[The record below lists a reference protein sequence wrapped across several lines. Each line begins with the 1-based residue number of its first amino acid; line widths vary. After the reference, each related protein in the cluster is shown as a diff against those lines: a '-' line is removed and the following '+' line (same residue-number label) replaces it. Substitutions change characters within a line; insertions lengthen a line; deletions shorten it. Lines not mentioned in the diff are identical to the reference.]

1 MPGSV
6 SSLVVSPKHLTV
18 EGSVSGE
25 VASVI
30 TVENGLPSPSSCSQL
45 TVTLTD
51 LGTLASKELPPVVSP
66 PPVLISSVVVS
77 EPVSVASTSAGTL
90 KASSPVVSSVPVNPT
105 PVEIAETWVDL
116 VKGSSKPLSKKGV
129 PFTLPSG
136 ELCVKIPNGVIERNK
151 KAWDLFVLG
160 QFYSDPPA
168 QDLVH
173 NIVNGIWSR
182 QFRDISVSK
191 MEGNS
196 YLFRIPNS
204 STRSRVLNQRLWQ
217 IEGQTMFVAK
227 WVPGIV
233 PSKPELSS
241 APIWLE
247 LRNVPL
253 QFFHEEGL
261 ERIAS
266 LVGHPKCLHPSTA
279 NKTNLEVAKVLTI
292 IDPRQPLPEAVNVQ
306 FDSGEV
312 RRILVSNPWM
322 PPVCLHC
329 KEIGHSLRHYKST
342 PITCKDCSSSSHSAD
357 ACPKKQGL
365 GVKKRRNHRSRQ
377 RSRTPAPIAIEA
389 KSENTSQSSVGRE
402 WKIKVGSAS
411 GVDKGK
417 QIAGLV
423 ESFSPSA
430 TLKDET
436 GKLVLG
442 HQSSSISTSVV
453 SKTTKAVLS
462 SGVVSKTTSFE
473 LPPGVVSSTTR
484 AEGFS
489 PPSSDV
495 SEAAEDSSDVLSSDS
510 EEESFTKVLSQRQQ
524 KLQRGKGLK

>member
-1 MPGSV
+1 MSKKKKKKLLRGVVPGSSKFAAVCARAVDLASSVGRDGSPVSSAPPPAPPSPPSAPPSPGAVSGPDPVLCGSDLSVLLASCCVPGSV

-25 VASVI
+25 VALVI
-30 TVENGLPSPSSCSQL
+30 MVENGLPSPSSCSQL

-66 PPVLISSVVVS
+66 PPVLISSAVVS
-77 EPVSVASTSAGTL
+77 EPVSVAPTSAGTL

-168 QDLVH
+168 QGLVH

-253 QFFHEEGL
+253 LFFHEEGL

-292 IDPRQPLPEAVNVQ
+292 IEPRQPLPEAVNVQ

-312 RRILVSNPWM
+312 RRILVSSPWM

-329 KEIGHSLRHYKST
+329 KEIGHSLRHCKSA

-365 GVKKRRNHRSRQ
+365 GVKKRRNHRSRR

-389 KSENTSQSSVGRE
+389 KSENTSQSSVGR
-402 WKIKVGSAS
+402 K
-411 GVDKGK
+411 
-417 QIAGLV
+417 
-423 ESFSPSA
+423 
-430 TLKDET
+430 
-436 GKLVLG
+436 
-442 HQSSSISTSVV
+442 
-453 SKTTKAVLS
+453 
-462 SGVVSKTTSFE
+462 
-473 LPPGVVSSTTR
+473 
-484 AEGFS
+484 
-489 PPSSDV
+489 
-495 SEAAEDSSDVLSSDS
+495 
-510 EEESFTKVLSQRQQ
+510 
-524 KLQRGKGLK
+524 